1 MKKERWVSTRFYA
14 VLLLDITFSG
24 KSGQSLRR
32 NSPNNFLVSFLSAL
46 ENIWVF
52 ISTYKKLKIMRFHLQ
67 HKLPNVLM
75 MCSIFGVKNQRLTFL
90 QHEKNIVRI
99 SIVRIRLQKNVSKL
113 KKLWMTK
120 WSEGDSFRRKNTWSP
135 LLCGDYNLNFSHVF
149 SKAVSKVSKLSESQ

>member
-14 VLLLDITFSG
+14 VLLLEITFSG

-32 NSPNNFLVSFLSAL
+32 NSPNNFLVPFLSAL

-75 MCSIFGVKNQRLTFL
+75 RFFIIFGVKNQRLTFL
-90 QHEKNIVRI
+90 QHEKN
-99 SIVRIRLQKNVSKL
+99 IVRIRLQKNVSKL

-120 WSEGDSFRRKNTWSP
+120 WSEGDSFRRKNTGSP